1 MLKPIQLIPSQILPQ
16 LKQSCNP
23 IRSQNFGRH
32 IFQVEMDDQRY
43 WLKVQKKG
51 YSDEHEQS
59 FQNEILNYQI
69 IFKQQPEVLAPF
81 NIVHAQLNCGL
92 DSSYLEQGLF
102 LAESESLFSIDPYAI
117 DIAEVKKRLLESLS
131 VLEKLHGIGLIHG
144 DLKGEHFRV
153 FENRCVLI
161 DFEQCHQP
169 AQANG
174 IKNTATPRYMAPEL
188 FHAHAKSYASDV
200 YALGII
206 WLQWL
211 SQNTLQA
218 TQNSLQAKSYY
229 DWAILHCQ
237 NLKVELPAAFIRF
250 KAVLESMLAKEK
262 SQRCINFY
270 HLKQLLSE
278 NV

>member
-16 LKQSCNP
+16 LKQSCNS
-23 IRSQNFGRH
+23 ILSQNFGRH
-32 IFQVEMDDQRY
+32 IFQVEIDDQRY

-59 FQNEILNYQI
+59 FLNEILNYQI
-69 IFKQQPEVLAPF
+69 IFTRRPEVLTTF
-81 NIVHAQLNCGL
+81 DILNAQLNCGL
-92 DSSYLEQGLF
+92 NSSYLEQGLF
-102 LAESESLFSIDPYAI
+102 IAESESLFSIDPYAM
-117 DIAEVKKRLLESLS
+117 DIADVKKRLHDSLN
-131 VLEKLHGIGLIHG
+131 VLERLHGIGLIHG
-144 DLKGEHFRV
+144 DLKCEHFRI
-153 FENRCVLI
+153 FENRGVLI
-161 DFEQCHQP
+161 DFEQSHQL
-169 AQANG
+169 ALAKG
-174 IKNTATPRYMAPEL
+174 MKNTATPRYMAPEL
-188 FHAHAKSYASDV
+188 FHAHSKSYASDV

-211 SQNTLQA
+211 CQT
-218 TQNSLQAKSYY
+218 SLQAKSYY

-237 NLKVELPAAFIRF
+237 NLKIELPAVFLRF

>member
-1 MLKPIQLIPSQILPQ
+1 MLKPIQLIPSQILSQ
-16 LKQSCNP
+16 LKQSCNS

-32 IFQVEMDDQRY
+32 IFQVEIDDQRY
-43 WLKVQKKG
+43 WLKVQKQG

-69 IFKQQPEVLAPF
+69 IFKQQSEVLAPF
-81 NIVHAQLNCGL
+81 KIVHAQLNCGL

-102 LAESESLFSIDPYAI
+102 IVESESLFSIDPYAI
-117 DIAEVKKRLLESLS
+117 DVADVIKRMLESLN
-131 VLEKLHGIGLIHG
+131 VLEKLHEIGLIHG

-161 DFEQCHQP
+161 DFEQSHQL
-169 AQANG
+169 AHANDA
-174 IKNTATPRYMAPEL
+174 KNTATPRYMAPEL

-211 SQNTLQA
+211 SQNSLQA
-218 TQNSLQAKSYY
+218 TQNSLQAKTYY
-229 DWAILHCQ
+229 EWAILHCQ
-237 NLKVELPAAFIRF
+237 NLKVELPAVFIRF

-278 NV
+278 NG